1 MKKNKS
7 REAVSKMP
15 EWMRN
20 YRLTS
25 NSPKKVD
32 ATKIILQASERVA
45 QDRKTI
51 ENLQFHNRGLAVALR
66 EKHNR
71 DVELTDLLAELAE
84 RYAHV
89 FTPDELARIDELV
102 RPLNPN

>member
-1 MKKNKS
+1 
-7 REAVSKMP
+7 MP
-15 EWMRN
+15 EWMGN

-25 NSPKKVD
+25 NSPKKFD

-51 ENLQFHNRGLAVALR
+51 ENLQFHNRGLADALR

-71 DVELTDLLAELAE
+71 DVELTDLLTELAHK
-84 RYAHV
+84 YAHV
-89 FTPDELARIDELV
+89 LTPCELERINELTK
-102 RPLNPN
+102 PAE